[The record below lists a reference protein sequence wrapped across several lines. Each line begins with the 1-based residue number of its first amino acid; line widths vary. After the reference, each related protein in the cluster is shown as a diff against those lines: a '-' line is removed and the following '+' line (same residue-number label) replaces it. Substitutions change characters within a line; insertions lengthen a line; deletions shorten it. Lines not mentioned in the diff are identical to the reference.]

1 MRVGVTTA
9 QLTMQA
15 PNHDEPPDLVSERE
29 DKVDGEGDPFSTEEA
44 EDPVNVDPD
53 LLGPVVIEGVVQG
66 QGGKGQGV
74 NKGKGKGHGG
84 KNGGGKGRASKG
96 EGKRGGKEGKGKGKE
111 VRGGTKGKGKGLAR
125 RPAAAR
131 VLRFKENIYIYR
143 IYSVASNRYR

>member
-1 MRVGVTTA
+1 MA
-9 QLTMQA
+9 PLMMQA
-15 PNHDEPPDLVSERE
+15 PNHDEPPDLVAENE
-29 DKVDGEGDPFSTEEA
+29 DHVPDEGALLPQPVIVEA
-44 EDPVNVDPD
+44 QDPVMVDPEPFE
-53 LLGPVVIEGVVQG
+53 PVGIEGVVKG

-96 EGKRGGKEGKGKGKE
+96 MGKRGGKEGKGKGKE

-131 VLRFKENIYIYR
+131 VLRFKENIHIYK